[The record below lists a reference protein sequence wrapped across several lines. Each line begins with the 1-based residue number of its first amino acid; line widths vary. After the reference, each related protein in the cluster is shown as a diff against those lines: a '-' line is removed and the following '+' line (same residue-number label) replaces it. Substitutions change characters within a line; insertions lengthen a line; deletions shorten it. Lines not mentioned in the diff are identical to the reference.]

1 MSLLN
6 NELPILFNK
15 STHKNNR
22 RRHNYMPFLIE
33 LLKCL
38 AKEGKLVD
46 LVCEAQE
53 KKKKSAT
60 SPTKKVVK

>member
-1 MSLLN
+1 MKRYKI
-6 NELPILFNK
+6 E
-15 STHKNNR
+15 NNR